1 MIKKEQ
7 TNKEYH
13 LDPSISASGIKT
25 IFLKSV
31 FHHLNKAFKK
41 TPAMVLGSAVHSYFL
56 EPENFKKE
64 FFVMP
69 KLDLRTKIGKQTKV
83 NIELENKGKDLITEE
98 DFSIIKGIE
107 KNYNKNES
115 ALYYSKGEVEVS
127 HFITYKGI
135 PLKARPDCF
144 NIENNFISDI
154 KTCQDNSPKSFR
166 YDVYKW
172 GYHLQAVVYSE
183 VMGIPVENFRF
194 IAIETKYPYSV
205 QLYSLN
211 EKMIEEGRFG
221 FQKALSDWRL
231 YLETGIVM
239 GYNTDNLNNDGSI
252 IL

>member
-1 MIKKEQ
+1 
-7 TNKEYH
+7 
-13 LDPSISASGIKT
+13 
-25 IFLKSV
+25 
-31 FHHLNKAFKK
+31 
-41 TPAMVLGSAVHSYFL
+41 
-56 EPENFKKE
+56 
-64 FFVMP
+64 
-69 KLDLRTKIGKQTKV
+69 
-83 NIELENKGKDLITEE
+83 
-98 DFSIIKGIE
+98 
-107 KNYNKNES
+107 
-115 ALYYSKGEVEVS
+115 
-127 HFITYKGI
+127 
-135 PLKARPDCF
+135 LKARPDCF

>member
-13 LDPSISASGIKT
+13 LDPSISASGLKT
-25 IFLKSV
+25 IYLKSV
-31 FHHLNKAFKK
+31 FHHINRIFTS
-41 TPAMVLGSAVHSYFL
+41 TPAMIMGSAVHSYFL

-69 KLDLRTKIGKQTKV
+69 KLDLRTKMGKEKKA
-83 NIELENKGKDLITEE
+83 IFEKENKGKDLVTEG
-98 DFSIIKGIE
+98 DFFRIKEIE
-107 KNYNKNES
+107 KNYLNNES
-115 ALYYSKGEVEVS
+115 ALYYSEGEIEVS
-127 HFITYKGI
+127 HFSNYKGI
-135 PLKARPDCF
+135 PIKARPDCY

-154 KTCQDNSPKSFR
+154 KTCQDNSPKSFK

-205 QLYSLN
+205 QVYSLN
-211 EKMIEEGRFG
+211 EKMIEDGKFG
-221 FQKALSDWRL
+221 FQKALSDWKF
-231 YLETGIVM
+231 YLETGIIM
-239 GYNTDNLNNDGSI
+239 GYNRENLNQDGSI